1 MRTRVAIIFCG
12 ILLTAATPLLPSAE
26 RVDILVSGG
35 TLVTLDG
42 ARRVIAGGAIAVRGE
57 RIIAVGP
64 AAEIAGRYQ
73 AARSIDARGK
83 IVLPGLVNTHNHAP
97 MTLLR
102 GIADDLA
109 LMEWLQ
115 KYIFPAEAKNVT
127 REFVRKG
134 TELACLEMI
143 RSGTTTYAD
152 MYYFEDQVAEAT
164 SRAGMRGVLG
174 ETILQFPSPDSKTP
188 EEALE
193 YTEKFIRRWKGNPLI
208 TPAVAPHAPYTNTA
222 EILKA
227 AKALADR
234 YGVPLTIHVS
244 ETRDEVR
251 QISERYST
259 TSTKWLDS
267 LGVLGP
273 NVFINHGVWLTE
285 EDLAILK
292 KRGAGVTHN
301 PESNMKLASGT
312 APVPRM
318 LALGIPVGL
327 GTDGAAS
334 NNNLDMFEA
343 MDFAA
348 KLHKLTS
355 MDPAALPAA
364 SVVEMATLGGA
375 RVLGLDREIGT
386 LEAGKKADLILIDTD
401 SAHGQPL
408 YNVYS
413 QLVYSLKG
421 ADVSTTI
428 VNGKV
433 VMLARRVLTLDEK
446 KTLDQAREM
455 KKRILESIGR

>member
-1 MRTRVAIIFCG
+1 MRGR
-12 ILLTAATPLLPSAE
+12 
-26 RVDILVSGG
+26 ILVIICWLTLTVVTPDLTCKERADLIVTGG
-35 TLVTLDG
+35 TIVTMDG
-42 ARRVIAGGAIAVRGE
+42 TRRVIEGGAVAVRGE
-57 RIIAVGP
+57 RIVAVGG
-64 AAEIAGRYQ
+64 AEEIAKRYQ
-73 AARSIDARGK
+73 AARTVDARRK
-83 IVLPGLVNTHNHAP
+83 IVIPGLVNAHNHAP

-102 GIADDLA
+102 GIADDMA

-115 KYIFPAEAKNVT
+115 KYIFPAEARNVT
-127 REFVRKG
+127 REFVETG

-143 RSGTTTYAD
+143 GSGTTTYAD
-152 MYYFEDQVAEAT
+152 MYYFEDQVAEVTA
-164 SRAGMRGVLG
+164 RAGMRGVLG
-174 ETILQFPSPDSKTP
+174 ETILQFPSPDSRTP
-188 EEALE
+188 EEALA

-222 EILKA
+222 GILKA
-227 AKALADR
+227 CKALADR

-244 ETRDEVR
+244 ETQDEVR
-251 QISERYST
+251 QIREKYGT
-259 TSTKWLDS
+259 TSTAWLDS

-273 NVFINHGVWLTE
+273 SVLLNHGVWLTE
-285 EDLAILK
+285 EDLAIIK
-292 KRGAGVTHN
+292 KRGAGVSHN

-348 KLHKLTS
+348 KLHKLITLN
-355 MDPAALPAA
+355 PATLPAA
-364 SVVEMATLGGA
+364 QVVEMATLGGA
-375 RVLGLDREIGT
+375 RALGLGREIGS
-386 LEAGKKADLILIDTD
+386 LEPGKRADLILVDAE

-421 ADVSTTI
+421 ADVSASI
-428 VNGKV
+428 IDGKV
-433 VMLARRVLTLDEK
+433 VMLNRRIRTLDERK
-446 KTLDQAREM
+446 
-455 KKRILESIGR
+455 ILRSVELMRSKILASLGQ

>member
-1 MRTRVAIIFCG
+1 MRKRVVAVFLWLFVSTAVPALVG
-12 ILLTAATPLLPSAE
+12 KEKVDLL
-26 RVDILVSGG
+26 ISGG
-35 TLVTLDG
+35 TVVTLDG
-42 ARRVIAGGAIAVRGE
+42 ARRLIEGGAIAVRGE
-57 RIIAVGP
+57 RIVAVGP
-64 AAEIAGRYQ
+64 SEEITRDYEAPRT
-73 AARSIDARGK
+73 IDAHGK
-83 IVLPGLVNTHNHAP
+83 IALPGLVNTHNHAA

-115 KYIFPAEAKNVT
+115 KYIFPAESKNVT
-127 REFVRKG
+127 AEFVEKG
-134 TELACLEMI
+134 TALACLEMI

-152 MYYFEDQVAEAT
+152 MYYFEDRVADET
-164 SRAGMRGVLG
+164 FRAGMRGVLG

-188 EEALE
+188 EDALN
-193 YTEKFIRRWKGNPLI
+193 YTEKFIKRWKGNALI

-222 EILKA
+222 ETLKA
-227 AKALADR
+227 SKALADR
-234 YGVPLTIHVS
+234 YDVPLTIHVS

-251 QISERYST
+251 QISESYKT
-259 TSTKWLDS
+259 TSTKWLDT

-273 NVFINHGVWLTE
+273 RVFINHGVWLTE
-285 EDLAILK
+285 EDLGIIR
-292 KRGAGVTHN
+292 KRGVGVTHN

-318 LALGIPVGL
+318 LSLGIPVGL

-348 KLHKLTS
+348 KLHKLVT
-355 MDPAALPAA
+355 MDPAAMPAA
-364 SVVEMATLGGA
+364 TVLEMATLGGA
-375 RVLGLDREIGT
+375 RVLGLDKEIGS
-386 LEAGKKADLILIDTD
+386 LEAGKKADLILVDTD
-401 SAHGQPL
+401 SPHGQPL

-433 VMLARRVLTLDEK
+433 LMLNRRVLTLDEK
-446 KTLDQAREM
+446 GILEQVREM
-455 KKRILESIGR
+455 RKRILASLGR